1 MEDKNRLEQG
11 FDDPKRQVIYAN
23 GPLTEIGKCIDSIE
37 RQAFESATEE
47 NLAEAE
53 QKSEDSE
60 MVPMGTASLKDIVTN
75 NVPAPT
81 EEEVAVARAANA
93 GDVVARA
100 KQKLEKELRDA
111 KDKDFADPVIK
122 HLLERIEESESLA
135 ADICQDHKTWN
146 KCFDY
151 IYGQAKK
158 QAKNARS
165 TAVRDDVVYEWAE
178 DYFRLDDKA
187 EQEKKAKEAAER
199 EKKHKEHEKKQ
210 KEEQKKRIEGM
221 KKREAAKAGNE
232 AKDSKPAVTQEKT
245 ETSKTKPEPKP
256 KKNNKDMDGQMDLFT
271 MMGL

>member
-11 FDDPKRQVIYAN
+11 FDDPERQVIHASR
-23 GPLTEIGKCIDSIE
+23 PVTEIGKCIDSIE
-37 RQAFESATEE
+37 RQAFEAATEE
-47 NLAEAE
+47 KLVEAE

-60 MVPMGTASLKDIVTN
+60 MVPMGTASLKDIITN

-81 EEEVAVARAANA
+81 EEEVTVARAAIA

-135 ADICQDHKTWN
+135 ADICQEHKTWN

-199 EKKHKEHEKKQ
+199 AKKHKENEKKQ
-210 KEEQKKRIEGM
+210 REEQKKRIERM
-221 KKREAAKAGNE
+221 KKREAAKAGND
-232 AKDSKPAVTQEKT
+232 AKDSTPDAPQEKT
-245 ETSKTKPEPKP
+245 ETSKTKTEPKP
-256 KKNNKDMDGQMDLFT
+256 KKNNKDMDGQMDLFS